1 MTAFEEFGIIPELSE
16 AISSLNWTLPT
27 AVQSEAIPAILGGAD
42 ALIAAET
49 GSGKTGA
56 FCLPIAQIV
65 WERRKL
71 AISPS
76 KSAENSEKSPGKRF
90 ELNPEDR
97 DPHLKIDRTG
107 LNCESRIPKEWHGA
121 RAMGGVTGGGKYY
134 FEVTITLD
142 GLCRVGWATMAGS
155 LKIGTD
161 FESFGYGGTGKK
173 SYGKRFDD
181 YGRSF
186 TTGDVLG
193 CYLDLDNLKMWWSKN
208 GNEYPT
214 AYTIDKKFRDS
225 PAHCLFPAVLCQNS
239 GLAVN
244 FGGDL
249 GSAPFKFPPKNGIQA
264 VAAASNL
271 QWWSPEA
278 KNTVD
283 LTTPLCIILEPTREL
298 VQQTFQNIQT
308 FASVL
313 KEPEIRCLTLAAG
326 ENMNQILR
334 SLEIGTDIIV
344 GTPSRIFDFIQTG
357 KLTTSCLQFIV
368 IDEID
373 QFLGAKGGSAH
384 HIESIFKALPLVTQD
399 GTRRQ
404 IIACSAT
411 LHNFEVARFADRH
424 MSFPQWIDLK
434 GADCVSA
441 DVHHVVCHVDPS
453 EDRQWIRQ
461 KYQPNHLEDDH
472 VHDQDPIR
480 PGTQDRETLS
490 LGTKILKGIY
500 VVKAIQALQM
510 DKAIIFC
517 RTKQQCDHMETF
529 LHQNNLTAACLH
541 GDRSAEERQNSLES
555 FKKGEMRFLV
565 CTDVV
570 ARGLDVQGV
579 PFVIN
584 VTLPDEK
591 SQYVHRIGR
600 VGRAERMGLSISLVS
615 TCEEKVWFH
624 KCRGRGVGCTNTKD
638 IAQGGCTIWFDEKKM
653 LGEIEEHLGSTISTV
668 DSDFN
673 VPIDEF
679 DGKVVYGEKRKGGA
693 NFATHVFSL
702 ASSASQLADLETKM
716 QLEYLKNN
724 RHVLASIHAL

>member
-65 WERRKL
+65 WERRKTPTASQATPL
-71 AISPS
+71 
-76 KSAENSEKSPGKRF
+76 SAQKEYQ
-90 ELNPEDR
+90 LNREDR
-97 DPHLKIDRTG
+97 DVSLQIDRTG
-107 LNCESRIPKEWHGA
+107 LNCESRVGKEWHGA
-121 RAMGGVTGGGKYY
+121 RAMGGVYGGGVYY
-134 FEVTITLD
+134 YEVTITKD

-173 SYGKRFDD
+173 SYGKKFDD
-181 YGRSF
+181 YGTSF
-186 TTGDVLG
+186 TTNDVLG
-193 CYLDLDNLKMWWSKN
+193 CFLDLDNLKIWWSKN
-208 GNEYPT
+208 GTHFPV
-214 AYTIDKKFRDS
+214 AYSIDPKFRDS
-225 PAHCLFPAVLCQNS
+225 AHCLFPAVLCQNS

-244 FGGDL
+244 FGS
-249 GSAPFKFPPKNGIQA
+249 SAPFKFPSGTVTPVAQA
-264 VAAASNL
+264 K
-271 QWWSPEA
+271 QMKWWSVEE
-278 KNTVD
+278 KLTVD
-283 LTTPLCIILEPTREL
+283 ATTPLCVILEPTREL

-313 KEPEIRCLTLAAG
+313 DEPKIRCVTLAAG

-334 SLEIGTDIIV
+334 TLETGCDVIV
-344 GTPSRIFDFIQTG
+344 GTPSRIVDLIQTG
-357 KLTTSCLQFIV
+357 KLATKSLQFIV
-368 IDEID
+368 IDEVD
-373 QFLGAKGGSAH
+373 QFLADKNGARQ
-384 HIESIFKALPLVTQD
+384 IDTLFRALPLVSQD

-404 IIACSAT
+404 VIACSAT
-411 LHNFEVARFADRH
+411 LHNHEVSRFADRH
-424 MSFPQWIDLK
+424 MTFPQWIDLK
-434 GADCVSA
+434 GTDCVSS
-441 DVHHVVCHVDPS
+441 DVHHVVCHVDAS
-453 EDRQWIRQ
+453 EDKQWIRQ
-461 KYQPNHLEDDH
+461 KYQPIHLEDDH
-472 VHDQDPIR
+472 VHDSDQIR

-500 VVKAIQALQM
+500 VVKAIQALRM

-517 RTKQQCDHMETF
+517 RTKAQCDHMEKF
-529 LHQNNLTAACLH
+529 LLQNNLSAGCLH
-541 GDRSAEERQNSLES
+541 GDRAAEERQSTLES
-555 FKKGEMRFLV
+555 FKKGSLRFLV

-570 ARGLDVQGV
+570 ARGLDVQGI

-591 SQYVHRIGR
+591 AQYVHRIGR

-615 TCEEKVWFH
+615 DHEEKMWFH
-624 KCRGRGVGCTNTKD
+624 KCRSRGLNCTNSKEVSK
-638 IAQGGCTIWFDEKKM
+638 GGCAIWFDEKKM
-653 LGEIEEHLGSTISTV
+653 LGEIEEHIGSTISTV
-668 DSDFN
+668 DSDFA

-679 DGKVVYGEKRKGGA
+679 DGKVIYGERRKGGGA
-693 NFATHVFSL
+693 SFATHVLSL

-724 RHVLASIHAL
+724 RHVFAVPAL

>member
-16 AISSLNWTLPT
+16 ALSSLNWTLPT

-65 WERRKL
+65 WERRKM
-71 AISPS
+71 ATSSTSTPTDATS
-76 KSAENSEKSPGKRF
+76 RSF
-90 ELNPEDR
+90 QLNREDR
-97 DPHLKIDRTG
+97 DPSLQIDKTG
-107 LNCESRIPKEWHGA
+107 LNCESRVGKEWHGA
-121 RAMGGVTGGGKYY
+121 RGMAGVTGGGKYY

-173 SYGKRFDD
+173 SYGKKFDD
-181 YGRSF
+181 YGKSF
-186 TTGDVLG
+186 TTNDTLG
-193 CYLDLDNLKMWWSKN
+193 CFLDLDNLKIWWSKN
-208 GNEYPT
+208 GNQFPV
-214 AYTIDKKFRDS
+214 AYSIDAKFREN
-225 PAHCLFPAVLCQNS
+225 PGHALFPAVLCQNS

-244 FGGDL
+244 FGG
-249 GSAPFKFPPKNGIQA
+249 GSAPFKHPPGDGFVG
-264 VAAASNL
+264 VASATQL
-271 QWWSPEA
+271 QWWTAEA
-278 KNTVD
+278 KYTVD
-283 LTTPLCIILEPTREL
+283 LTTPLCIILEPTREM

-313 KEPEIRCLTLAAG
+313 KDPEIRCVTLAAG

-334 SLEIGTDIIV
+334 TLETGCDIIV
-344 GTPSRIFDFIQTG
+344 GTPSRIVDLIQTG
-357 KLTTSCLQFIV
+357 KLATKSLQFIV
-368 IDEID
+368 IDEVD
-373 QFLGAKGGSAH
+373 QFLADKNGGGRQ
-384 HIESIFKALPLVTQD
+384 IDIIFRALPLVAQD

-404 IIACSAT
+404 VIACSAT
-411 LHNFEVARFADRH
+411 LHNYEVARFADRQ
-424 MSFPQWIDLK
+424 MTFPQWIDLK

-441 DVHHVVCHVDPS
+441 DVHHVVCHVDPW
-453 EDRQWIRQ
+453 EDKQWIRQ
-461 KYQPNHLEDDH
+461 KYQPIHLEDDH
-472 VHDQDPIR
+472 VHDQDQIR
-480 PGTQDRETLS
+480 PGTQDKDTLS

-517 RTKQQCDHMETF
+517 RTKQQCDHMEKF

-541 GDRSAEERQNSLES
+541 GDRSAEERQSSLDG
-555 FKKGEMRFLV
+555 FKKGQMRFLV

-591 SQYVHRIGR
+591 SMYVHRIGR

-615 TCEEKVWFH
+615 TVEEKVWYH
-624 KCRGRGVGCTNTKD
+624 KCRQRGVGCNNTKD
-638 IAQGGCTIWFDEKKM
+638 IGQGGCTIWFDEKKM

-668 DSDFN
+668 DSDFH

-679 DGKVVYGEKRKGGA
+679 DGKVIYGEKRSGGA
-693 NFATHVFSL
+693 NFATHVLSL

-724 RHVLASIHAL
+724 RHVFSSIHAL